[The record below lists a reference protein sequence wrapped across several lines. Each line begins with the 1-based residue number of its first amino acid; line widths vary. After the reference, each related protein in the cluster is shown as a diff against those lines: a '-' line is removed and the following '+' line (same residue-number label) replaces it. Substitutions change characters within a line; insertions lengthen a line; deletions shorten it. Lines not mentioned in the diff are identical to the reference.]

1 MLYNYNEAII
11 MKVGEKIFYPMH
23 GAGIVKN
30 IEKKIINNEEEKF
43 YIIEI
48 PYEQNLRI
56 YINEKNILTSSYR
69 KLLDIDALDDVYNY
83 LNGEEFPMAKKWSKR
98 YKENMERLKS
108 LNLYDIA
115 YVLKGLS
122 QRSKKQKLSIKEI
135 FMLSLARRILV
146 SEFIMA
152 SGFSKNKID
161 KIIDFT
167 MKN

>member
-1 MLYNYNEAII
+1 
-11 MKVGEKIFYPMH
+11 
-23 GAGIVKN
+23 
-30 IEKKIINNEEEKF
+30 
-43 YIIEI
+43 
-48 PYEQNLRI
+48 
-56 YINEKNILTSSYR
+56 
-69 KLLDIDALDDVYNY
+69 
-83 LNGEEFPMAKKWSKR
+83 MAKKWSKR